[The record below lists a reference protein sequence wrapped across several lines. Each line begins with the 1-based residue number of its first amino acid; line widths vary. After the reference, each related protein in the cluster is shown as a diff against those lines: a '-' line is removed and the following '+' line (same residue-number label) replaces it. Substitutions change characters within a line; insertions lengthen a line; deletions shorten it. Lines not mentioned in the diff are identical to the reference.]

1 MKIAF
6 YKSTKKGIDGV
17 YNRGVRWIEDGKYSH
32 CELIMSN
39 GLSAS
44 SSFMDGGVRFK
55 HIEYDL
61 DKWDIFDIPWADER
75 RALAYFTQRI
85 GRPYNLRG
93 NIHFVFGFI
102 RGDSF
107 GEFCSEACAG
117 ALGLHNPWQV
127 APNALANIVIL
138 INERFEMNKN
148 LMAADTDPDDDE
160 FTGNGSPPDRPPVK
174 PPVTPTGG

>member
-6 YKSTKKGIDGV
+6 YKGIKSGIDGI
-17 YNRGVRWIEDGKYSH
+17 YNRGVRWIEAGLYSH
-32 CELIMSN
+32 CEVVFSS

-61 DKWDIFDIPWADER
+61 DKWDIFDIPWADEK

-127 APNALANIVIL
+127 APNALASIVIL
-138 INERFEMNKN
+138 INERFKVLHGDSNMQ
-148 LMAADTDPDDDE
+148 
-160 FTGNGSPPDRPPVK
+160 
-174 PPVTPTGG
+174 